1 MSREEE
7 DEEGGKPYRAIIG
20 SCWRSEELADRF
32 SSKSNI
38 ALGLPRTTI
47 CWPRTLKWRMS
58 PVNGIH

>member
-7 DEEGGKPYRAIIG
+7 DEESGKTYRAIIG

-38 ALGLPRTTI
+38 TLGLPRTTM
-47 CWPRTLKWRMS
+47 C
-58 PVNGIH
+58 